1 METHLTSPSA
11 PPGLISMLLQ
21 LWAHLSR
28 RRQFQY
34 ALLVMLMLLS
44 AFAEVISLGAVLP
57 FLGVLITPNIVF
69 EHPIVASLAPIFD
82 IKSPDQLVL
91 PLTILFVS
99 IAVLAG
105 AVRMLFMW
113 TSTRLAY
120 ISAADLSIEVYRRTL
135 YQPYQVH
142 IARNSSE
149 VIAGITGK
157 VSAASN
163 MLFTVLMF
171 ISSIV
176 LLVSIT
182 GTLIVIDPVVAII
195 SSTIFGVC
203 YGLVSRLA
211 RQRLRNNSR
220 RIAHE
225 HTQVLKALNE
235 GLGGIRD
242 VLLNNTQTVYCD
254 IYRRSD
260 FPLRQAQGNNQ
271 FISSSPRF
279 AMEAIGIAL
288 IAILAYFL
296 SLQSG
301 GIAKAVPVLG
311 ALALGAQRVLPAL
324 QQIYSSWSSI
334 IGNQASLVDAVA
346 LLDQPLPSDYH
357 ATAPEPMTFNDV
369 IEIRNVKF
377 HYTEDSPWILN
388 ELNISIPKGA
398 RIGVVGKTGSG
409 KSTTMDL
416 LLGLLSPSEGNF
428 LVDGKPVSGASI
440 RSWQQTI
447 AHVPQAIYLSDA
459 SMAENIAFG
468 VPRDDIDMARVKEAA
483 HQAQIDEF
491 IESQPNG
498 YEALVGERGIRIS
511 GGQRQRI
518 GIARAFYKQASV
530 LVFDEA
536 TSALDNATEQSVME
550 AIDRLNPDLTII
562 LIAHR
567 LTTVQNCDSILQL
580 DEGHVVAQGSYEQ
593 LMKSSPSFREM
604 TKASH

>member
-1 METHLTSPSA
+1 METHLTSPTA
-11 PPGLISMLLQ
+11 APGLIRMLLQ

-44 AFAEVISLGAVLP
+44 AFAEVMSLGAVLP

-69 EHPIVASLAPIFD
+69 EHPIVASLAPAFD
-82 IKSPDQLVL
+82 ITSPDQLVL

-120 ISAADLSIEVYRRTL
+120 VSAADLSIEVYRRTL

-171 ISSIV
+171 ISAIV
-176 LLVSIT
+176 LLISIT

-203 YGLVSRLA
+203 YGIVSSLA

-242 VLLNNTQTVYCD
+242 VLLNNTQAVYCN

-301 GIAKAVPVLG
+301 GIAKAIPVLG

-334 IGNQASLVDAVA
+334 VGNQASLVDAVA
-346 LLDQPLPSDYH
+346 LLDQPLPADYLE
-357 ATAPEPMTFNDV
+357 TVPEPMTFNDV

-416 LLGLLSPSEGNF
+416 LLGLLSPSQGDF
-428 LVDGKPVSGASI
+428 LVDGKSVSGASI

-468 VPRDDIDMARVKEAA
+468 IPFDDIDMARVKEAA

-498 YEALVGERGIRIS
+498 YEAQVGERGIRIS

-518 GIARAFYKQASV
+518 GIARAFYKQARV

-536 TSALDNATEQSVME
+536 TSALDSATEQSVMD

-567 LTTVQNCDSILQL
+567 LTTVQSCDSILEL
-580 DEGHVVAQGSYEQ
+580 NEGHVVAQGSYEQ
-593 LMKSSPSFREM
+593 LMKISPSFREM
-604 TKASH
+604 TLTSN

>member
-1 METHLTSPSA
+1 MNTPSA
-11 PPGLISMLLQ
+11 SPRLIQMLLK
-21 LWAHLSR
+21 LWSHLSHR
-28 RRQFQY
+28 RRVQF
-34 ALLVMLMLLS
+34 ALLIALMLLS

-57 FLGVLITPNIVF
+57 FLGILITPDVVF
-69 EHPIVASLAPIFD
+69 NHPFIASIMPTFGIT
-82 IKSPDQLVL
+82 SPAELVL
-91 PLTILFVS
+91 PLTVFFVF
-99 IAVLAG
+99 IAVVAG
-105 AVRMLFMW
+105 VIRMLFMW
-113 TSTRLAY
+113 ISTRLAY

-142 IARNSSE
+142 TARNSSE
-149 VIAGITGK
+149 VIGGITGK
-157 VSAASN
+157 VNAASN

-171 ISSIV
+171 VSSIV
-176 LLVSIT
+176 LLISIIS
-182 GTLIVIDPVVAII
+182 TLIVIDPVVALV
-195 SSTIFGVC
+195 SSLIFGVF
-203 YGLVSRLA
+203 YGIISGFA
-211 RQRLRNNSR
+211 RKKLRRNSS
-220 RIAHE
+220 RIAQE

-242 VLLNNTQTVYCD
+242 VLLNNTQDVYCD

-288 IAILAYFL
+288 IAVLAYFL

-301 GIAKAVPVLG
+301 GIAKAIPILG
-311 ALALGAQRVLPAL
+311 ALALGAQRLLPAL

-334 IGNQASLVDAVA
+334 IGNQASLVDALA
-346 LLDQPLPSDYH
+346 LLEQPMPEDYKDPI
-357 ATAPEPMTFNDV
+357 PEPMAFEQSIQFKD
-369 IEIRNVKF
+369 VKF
-377 HYTEDSPWILN
+377 RYTDDTPWILN

-398 RIGVVGKTGSG
+398 RIGIVGKTGSG

-416 LLGLLSPSEGNF
+416 LLGLLSPSAGRF
-428 LVDGKPVSGASI
+428 LVDGILVTGRQA

-468 VPRDDIDMARVKEAA
+468 IPFEAIDLERVKKAA
-483 HQAQIDEF
+483 CQAQIDEF
-491 IESQPNG
+491 IESQPDG
-498 YEALVGERGIRIS
+498 YGAHVGERGIRIS

-550 AIDRLNPDLTII
+550 AIDQLDRHLTII
-562 LIAHR
+562 IIAHR
-567 LTTVQNCDSILQL
+567 LTTVQNCDSIIEL
-580 DEGHVVAQGSYEQ
+580 DNGRIVAQGSYEE
-593 LMKSSPSFREM
+593 LMKISPSFRQM
-604 TKASH
+604 TLVSH

>member
-1 METHLTSPSA
+1 MNSPTASH
-11 PPGLISMLLQ
+11 GLIRLLIQ

-28 RRQFQY
+28 QRQLQY
-34 ALLVMLMLLS
+34 GLLIVLMLLS

-57 FLGVLITPNIVF
+57 FLGILVTPDVVF
-69 EHPIVASLAPIFD
+69 EHPIVASLAPAFD
-82 IKSPDQLVL
+82 IKSPHELVL
-91 PLTILFVS
+91 PLTIIFVS
-99 IAVLAG
+99 FAVIAG
-105 AVRMLFMW
+105 AIRMLFMW

-120 ISAADLSIEVYRRTL
+120 VSAADLSIEVYRRTL

-163 MLFTVLMF
+163 MLFTVLLF
-171 ISSIV
+171 ASSIV
-176 LLVSIT
+176 LLISIT
-182 GTLIVIDPVVAII
+182 GTLIVIDPFVAIL
-195 SSTIFGVC
+195 SSVIFGIC
-203 YGLVSRLA
+203 YGVISRIA
-211 RQRLRNNSR
+211 RHRLRRNSL

-242 VLLNNTQTVYCD
+242 VLLNNTQNVYCD

-296 SLQSG
+296 SLQPG
-301 GIAKAVPVLG
+301 GIAESIPVLG
-311 ALALGAQRVLPAL
+311 ALALGAQRVLPSL

-334 IGNQASLVDAVA
+334 VGNQASLVDAIA
-346 LLDQPLPSDYH
+346 LLDQPLPTDH
-357 ATAPEPMTFNDV
+357 HERAPEPMTFNSV
-369 IEIRNVKF
+369 IEIKNVKF
-377 HYTEDSPWILN
+377 RYGDNAPWILN
-388 ELNISIPKGA
+388 ELNVSIPKGA
-398 RIGVVGKTGSG
+398 RIGIVGKTGSG

-416 LLGLLSPSEGNF
+416 LLGLLSPTEGDF
-428 LVDGKPVSGASI
+428 LVDGQSVSGSRI
-440 RSWQQTI
+440 RAWQQTI

-468 VPRDDIDMARVKEAA
+468 VPYDDIDMARVKNAA
-483 HQAQIDEF
+483 HQAQIDAF

-498 YEALVGERGIRIS
+498 YGALVGERGVRIS

-518 GIARAFYKQASV
+518 GIARAFYQQASV

-536 TSALDNATEQSVME
+536 TSALDNATEQSVMD

-567 LTTVQNCDSILQL
+567 LTTVQGCDLILEL
-580 DEGHVVAQGSYEQ
+580 DEGRVVAQGSYDQ
-593 LMKSSPSFREM
+593 LMKLSPSFQEM
-604 TKASH
+604 TLTSN